1 MSVVW
6 DARETNEE
14 GEMIGRFV
22 PWIAS
27 ALFVSSM
34 AVAAPVY
41 DSPEWGAYLEQGQGV
56 LPNGMPS
63 GSGSVASVA
72 TTKSSAMLSRGRY
85 FVDRPVDMSSSSS
98 IRLSDAAIEGGW
110 TYGTQ
115 TMRDFLEATATTFK
129 NLSGKSLPVPVVSL
143 LPNNPQEY
151 EYPYS
156 LAQVSEI
163 RLGVFAIGANQEEV
177 VVPGARAAGSK
188 LLSNT
193 GMMSERTV
201 DLFDRFDERMARE
214 RVSWVNLDAEGKR
227 QYAAS
232 AFMKSTKERVEMERQ
247 ARRERKAKA
256 SSAEYDEKQ
265 YLEEMKY
272 ILAMPAEEQGA
283 ALEALHDEYF
293 PQLKSLTKKRASRS
307 HNGKA
312 AMDLKSA
319 QLSKQSMWW
328 LFEAI
333 LTQTGADVV
342 SLSMPVSLYV
352 EMIDTAKSLKRPEA
366 IVDKFRR
373 FASTGGAGIS
383 VRLGCSVR
391 DRFLGCGEISP
402 KTDGLTANRAR
413 KMLSDAANLDVSRQ
427 VDALRMVSLAQVPG
441 LADDVRPY
449 ADSESKDVKR
459 LAESISGGGTSLRK
473 AHSMVLREAKN
484 GRRNAVFESVG
495 SVSTSDEVER
505 LCSQGRDDEY
515 QACLNEKDFE
525 PPKAA
530 ARSGYTI
537 KCEERVKKLYGSCE
551 ESAMPELCQELYRA
565 HMAECAP
572 KDKSEKKELRQK
584 DQLFRK
590 ANTCKRQSEQLYRAC
605 VVLGSG
611 VHPGAKLSS
620 KRAGKSSSKGKTKK
634 NSRFE
639 R

>member
-1 MSVVW
+1 
-6 DARETNEE
+6 
-14 GEMIGRFV
+14 MIGRFV

-27 ALFVSSM
+27 ALFVSSL

-56 LPNGMPS
+56 LPNGVPS
-63 GSGSVASVA
+63 GPGSIASVA
-72 TTKSSAMLSRGRY
+72 RTKSSTMLTIERY

-98 IRLSDAAIEGGW
+98 IRLSDGAIEGGW

-156 LAQVSEI
+156 IAQVSEI

-188 LLSNT
+188 LLSDT
-193 GMMSERTV
+193 GMRSERTV
-201 DLFDRFDERMARE
+201 DLYKRLDERMARE
-214 RVSWVNLDAEGKR
+214 RVSWVNLDVEGKR
-227 QYAAS
+227 QYAVS
-232 AFMKSTKERVEMERQ
+232 AIMKSKKERAALDRQ
-247 ARRERKAKA
+247 ARHARKAKA
-256 SSAEYDEKQ
+256 SSVEYDEKQ

-272 ILAMPAEEQGA
+272 ILAMPPEEQGE

-293 PQLKSLTKKRASRS
+293 PQLKSLTKKRADRS
-307 HNGKA
+307 HKGKA

-333 LTQTGADVV
+333 LTQTGADVI
-342 SLSMPVSLYV
+342 SLNMPASLYV
-352 EMIDTAKSLKRPEA
+352 EMIDTAKALKRPEA
-366 IVDKFRR
+366 TVDKFRR
-373 FASTGGAGIS
+373 FTSTGSTGIS

-391 DRFLGCGEISP
+391 DRFLGCSEISP
-402 KTDGLTANRAR
+402 KTDEITVNRAR
-413 KMLSDAANLDVSRQ
+413 KMLSDAANLDESRQ
-427 VDALRMVSLAQVPG
+427 VDALLMVSLAQVPG
-441 LADDVRPY
+441 LVDEVKPY
-449 ADSESKDVKR
+449 ASSESKDVKR
-459 LAESISGGGTSLRK
+459 LADRIPGSFGSLRK
-473 AHSMVLREAKN
+473 AHSMALREAKN
-484 GRRNAVFESVG
+484 GRRNAVFESVS
-495 SVSTSDEVER
+495 SVSTHDEVER
-505 LCSQGRDDEY
+505 LCSQGKDDEY

-525 PPKAA
+525 PPKTA
-530 ARSGYTI
+530 ARSGVTL
-537 KCEERVKKLYGSCE
+537 KCEERVKKMYGSCE
-551 ESAMPELCQELYRA
+551 DSAMPELCQELYQA

-572 KDKSEKKELRQK
+572 KDNSEKKELRQK

-590 ANTCKRQSEQLYRAC
+590 ANSCKRQSEQLYGAC
-605 VVLGSG
+605 VLLGTG
-611 VHPGAKLSS
+611 VHPGAKLSSS